1 VARYRKDGGYWNRE
15 KRRIEG
21 YQVVKETEAGM
32 RIEAEQRRREGWGGW
47 HKALLFCR
55 LAERLLDVGFARYY
69 FVWGKAG
76 MSHERYRRALKLT
89 SKGAR
94 SFGGKIGSLK
104 NKEAIEKR
112 GDYWYPIPTH
122 KHLPEWFRLY
132 QMSNEAIAAIRKRT
146 RERGE

>member
-21 YQVVKETEAGM
+21 YQAVKETEADM
-32 RIEAEQRRREGWGGW
+32 RIESEQRRRKGWGGW
-47 HKALLFCR
+47 HKALLFYGPVVHM
-55 LAERLLDVGFARYY
+55 LDVGFARYF

-76 MSHERYRRALKLT
+76 MSHERYRRALSLT

-104 NKEAIEKR
+104 NREAIKKR

-122 KHLPEWFRLY
+122 KHLPLWFKLY
-132 QMSNEAIAAIRKRT
+132 QMSNEAIAAIRKRA
-146 RERGE
+146 RGQDQ